1 MERQFGASNVEIDSI
16 EGWVRFAVPR
26 SQDFDFNHM
35 RDVFEGANYE
45 LFTVEL
51 VVNAKL
57 QSGGGSAT
65 VVVEGSGQ
73 EFPFEGAEAWTGI
86 QRIHAMVVGWRQF
99 QPKLVWV
106 KPTTFSGQ

>member
-1 MERQFGASNVEIDSI
+1 M
-16 EGWVRFAVPR
+16 RFAIPR